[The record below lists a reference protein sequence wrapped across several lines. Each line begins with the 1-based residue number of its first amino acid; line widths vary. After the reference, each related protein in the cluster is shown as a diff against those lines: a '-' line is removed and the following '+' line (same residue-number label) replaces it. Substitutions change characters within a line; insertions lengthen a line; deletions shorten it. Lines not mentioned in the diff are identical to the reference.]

1 MTPLTES
8 EIIEMRSFVESSLR
22 DHEAA
27 LVHYT
32 AGLLAGDYER
42 ARDVVQ
48 DTFLKLCRQTPD
60 KVRENT
66 KAWLYT
72 VARNRAFDVIRK
84 ESRMVPSDGVPD
96 GCDERVV
103 DPASYS
109 VRSDQS
115 SELMEMVHEL
125 PHNQREVILLRF
137 QQGMSYQE
145 ISEVTGLKT
154 GNVGFLLHTG
164 LKVLREKISRRGQTS
179 GSELAVFSGGV

>member
-8 EIIEMRSFVESSLR
+8 EILEMRSLVESSLR

-48 DTFLKLCRQTPD
+48 DAFLKLCRQQPS

-84 ESRMVPSDGVPD
+84 ESRMVPSEGVPD
-96 GCDERVV
+96 SCDDKVV
-103 DPASYS
+103 DPASFS
-109 VRSDQS
+109 ERCDQS
-115 SELMEMVHEL
+115 SELLTMVREL

-164 LKVLREKISRRGQTS
+164 LKVLREKVARRGQTS
-179 GSELAVFSGGV
+179 GSELSVFSGGM